1 MKEGS
6 SHFNWVVVGIN
17 FITLSITYSTWY
29 SFSVF
34 FVALLKEFGWNRSTA
49 AAAFSLFVFVHGVA
63 GPFVGKLV
71 DRFGPGRVFLL
82 GSFFLGGGLA
92 LCSMIQSHWQ
102 FYLFYGLFTA
112 IGVGATGWIPSI
124 TIIQHWFKGKR
135 GLPIGIISAG
145 VGIGIL
151 LYVPSI
157 QHLIS
162 RIGWRK
168 AYLVMAF
175 FIPLVTISAAIVFL
189 KRPPPIGSTPAGI
202 ISRTVEKDPLI
213 VNEEWTSRTWTVR
226 GAATTKQFWY
236 LCLLLFFANFA
247 VQAIL
252 AHQVAFFVDQGLSA
266 LFASYIV
273 GMIGIIS
280 IAAKIL
286 WGALSDRIGR
296 EATYTIGMTCSIC
309 GILFLILF
317 ANSPSPYIPYF
328 YALSF
333 GMGYA
338 ATASLPPL
346 IIADFFSGKS
356 FGTIF
361 GTFWIPNGLGAA
373 CGAWFAGLLYDQRK
387 SYVPVFII
395 MIACIL
401 FACLNIWK
409 AGPRKIRLV
418 PGKMKTGPEITPV

>member
-1 MKEGS
+1 MKKGS
-6 SHFNWVVVGIN
+6 SHFDWVIVGIN
-17 FITLSITYSTWY
+17 FITLSITYSAWY

-71 DRFGPGRVFLL
+71 DRYGPGRVFLM

-112 IGVGATGWIPSI
+112 IGVGATGWIPST
-124 TIIQHWFKGKR
+124 TIIQHWFKEKR

-157 QHLIS
+157 QYLII
-162 RIGWRK
+162 RIGWRMT
-168 AYLVMAF
+168 YLVMAAF
-175 FIPLVTISAAIVFL
+175 FPLIMISAAIVFL
-189 KRPPPIGSTPAGI
+189 KRSPPNSSSFSIESITRAA
-202 ISRTVEKDPLI
+202 KKNPLI
-213 VNEEWTSRTWTVR
+213 VNEEWTSRIWTVR
-226 GAATTKQFWY
+226 EAATTKQFWF
-236 LCLLLFFANFA
+236 LCFLFFCANFA
-247 VQAIL
+247 VQGIL

-286 WGALSDRIGR
+286 WGTLSDRVGR
-296 EATYTIGMTCSIC
+296 EVTYTIGMICAIC
-309 GILFLILF
+309 GILLLILF
-317 ANSPSPYIPYF
+317 ANFPSPYIPYF

-387 SYVPVFII
+387 GYIFVFII
-395 MIACIL
+395 MIAFIL

-418 PGKMKTGPEITPV
+418 PGKIKKQF